1 MTVYIDYMDFKNN
14 FKPTRQLFRTYED
27 ALKFMIETFDRVDT
41 DLIKYL

>member
-1 MTVYIDYMDFKNN
+1 MKFYIDYMDFNN
-14 FKPTRQLFRTYED
+14 GFKPTTQLFRTYED